1 MSKTKENEASPRL
14 HMTKMLRSR
23 VHNVKIIQVLWRRL
37 YQYHWS
43 LTLRERKKKMKALS
57 GVSHQLLVVKNVL
70 MI

>member
-23 VHNVKIIQVLWRRL
+23 VQNVKIIQVLWRRL

-43 LTLRERKKKMKALS
+43 LTLGERKKKMKAVS
-57 GVSHQLLVVKNVL
+57 GVSHQLLVVNHLL